1 MKPQLDGHK
10 GNTMTAA
17 PNIRRRYKGGFT
29 NTDRWA
35 RFTPRSGDVFVS
47 TPPKCGTTWTTTI
60 VAMLCQGTTDVNSAE
75 SVQWL
80 DAEVVPIEEA
90 VAALQAHEGR
100 RCIKSHTPFD
110 GMPYYADATYIA
122 VYRHPIDMLFSHRK
136 HTANMKCAAP
146 DHPYL
151 GDADGSLKYFINR
164 ALDFDDYDDGILA
177 AMVRHYLSFITA
189 PVPENVLAIH
199 YSDMLADA
207 RSVIGQICAMIGAAP
222 DDPFLDEIH
231 EATKFSSMKAQ
242 ADRYAPFAN
251 RDFWHDSAA
260 FFDSGGTGKW
270 DGKLSKAALS
280 DYRQHVASMM
290 SAKQLAWLEHG
301 SAGQ

>member
-1 MKPQLDGHK
+1 
-10 GNTMTAA
+10 MT
-17 PNIRRRYKGGFT
+17 PPPFIKRRYKGGFT

-60 VAMLCQGTTDVNSAE
+60 VAMLCAGTTDVNSAK

-80 DAEVVPIEEA
+80 DAEVVPIDDA

-110 GMPYYADATYIA
+110 GMPYYTDATYIA

-136 HTANMKCAAP
+136 HTANMKGTAP

-151 GDADGSLKYFINR
+151 GDPETGLKFFLEWE
-164 ALDFDDYDDGILA
+164 LDFDEYDDGTLA
-177 AMVRHYLSFITA
+177 SLVRHYLSFTDPA
-189 PVPENVLAIH
+189 RPGNVHAIH
-199 YSDMLADA
+199 YSDMLRDA
-207 RSVIGQICAMIGAAP
+207 RGAIGSICAMIGG
-222 DDPFLDEIH
+222 DPEDPLLDEIH
-231 EATKFSSMKAQ
+231 EATKFRNMKAQ

-251 RDFWHDSAA
+251 RDFWHDTGA

-270 DGKLSKAALS
+270 DGKLSNKALS
-280 DYRQHVASMM
+280 DYRARISAMM
-290 SAKQLAWLEHG
+290 SDQQLGWLENG
-301 SAGQ
+301 SAGP